1 MDVLKPRQVAHSV
14 SIITPEMEAAV
25 LEALGRDTYMLGDI
39 TKAFERDFAAYVGTT
54 HAVAVSSGTA
64 ALHLALLAAGI
75 GASDDV
81 IMSANAYPP
90 VADCIRLV
98 GARPVLVDVDERTGC
113 LDPSLVE
120 SAITDQTRAVI
131 PLHMYGHP
139 VDMDPLLEIAK
150 TRNILVIEDGA
161 HALGST
167 YKGRM
172 IGSIGDIA
180 IFSTGRKHIT
190 TGGIGGMVTTNRA
203 DLTERVRLFRNHG
216 RSEQQQRDLRMLD
229 NVEVLGYNY
238 RQSEL
243 LAALG
248 KEQLRHLPEWVEERR
263 ENAAHYRAKFAE
275 LNLPIQPLAELDWAT
290 HSYLHFPIVTD
301 RRDDLAEYL
310 TERGVETHFIYP
322 VAVHKQHVHMGH
334 VVVPPGGLPISER
347 LAAQVL
353 TLTVRP
359 GLAVEDMD
367 YICEQIRRFFQRN

>member
-150 TRNILVIEDGA
+150 TRNLLVIEDGA

-334 VVVPPGGLPISER
+334 VVVPPGGLPISEK

-359 GLAVEDMD
+359 GLVVEDMD

>member
-14 SIITPEMEAAV
+14 SIITPEMQVSV

-150 TRNILVIEDGA
+150 TRNLLVIEDGA

-334 VVVPPGGLPISER
+334 VVVPPGGLPISEK

-359 GLAVEDMD
+359 GLVVEDMD